1 MPDDW
6 LFTLTVFG
14 IVFGSLLAVLI
25 IEELKGRGI
34 L

>member
-1 MPDDW
+1 MTDEW
-6 LFTLTVFG
+6 VLSLTVFG
-14 IVFGSLLAVLI
+14 IVFGSLLVVLV